1 MKYMEIKQD
10 TRGQLLQTALDLMW
24 CESYG
29 GVSVDDICKKANA
42 KKGSFYHYFESKAAL
57 GMAAL
62 DHLWEHLRPQLD
74 QIFSAQT
81 PPLERLR
88 LYTETAVAQQKE
100 LKKKLGYIVGCPFTS
115 IGSEQCSCNDGLSDK
130 ANEIFCRMTKYF
142 KSTIKDAVEDGSIP
156 KIDIDAAAQQ
166 LLIYELGALSLAR
179 ITDSLDPLNGFYDM
193 WIAMLRRAPEAKA
206 EPKKRK
212 AA

>member
-1 MKYMEIKQD
+1 METKQD

-57 GMAAL
+57 GIAAL
-62 DHLWEHLRPQLD
+62 DYLWEQLRPELD
-74 QIFSAQT
+74 RIFSAQT

-88 LYTETAVAQQKE
+88 KYTEVAIFQQKE

-130 ANEIFCRMTKYF
+130 ADEIFCRLTKYF
-142 KSTIKDAVEDGSIP
+142 KGTIKDAIEEGSIP
-156 KIDIDAAAQQ
+156 KIDADAAAQQ
-166 LLIYELGALSLAR
+166 LLIYELGALALAR
-179 ITDSLDPLNGFYDM
+179 ITDSLDPLNGFYDI
-193 WIAMLRRAPEAKA
+193 WLAMLRRQPEAKP
-206 EPKKRK
+206 EVKRRK